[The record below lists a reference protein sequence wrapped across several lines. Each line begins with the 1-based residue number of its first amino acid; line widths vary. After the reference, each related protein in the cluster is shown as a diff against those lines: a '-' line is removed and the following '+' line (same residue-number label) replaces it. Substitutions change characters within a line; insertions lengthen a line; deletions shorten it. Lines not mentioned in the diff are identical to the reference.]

1 VARQPFIM
9 TDPSTRRLNISRSQ
23 SSVLCFHRSV
33 LPIQAQAFDLSKRNR
48 REHYHACLGVHRD
61 VDGRQRMSRRLWW
74 KQLLPSRTAVQYVWR
89 TIGSSC
95 CFCNRHDEMMHE
107 IHADCCSL
115 VQYWHCERAGNHSVF
130 VPCRQLLI
138 TVASSVLFH
147 RTVWAN
153 SSSFRLRKRNRCK
166 HCHAYFRCAL
176 GGLFAVLINKMCS
189 FWERAD
195 DMMHADCCSLAPG
208 AVVSLRTRS

>member
-1 VARQPFIM
+1 MSDRLRKWWAAVRESRHLTRLMVYNWAVYPWRGFCGSSALHYDRSKYKTVEYLPKSIKCVVL
-9 TDPSTRRLNISRSQ
+9 PSY
-23 SSVLCFHRSV
+23 V

-48 REHYHACLGVHRD
+48 REQYHACLGVHLD

-95 CFCNRHDEMMHE
+95 CFYNRHDEMIHE

-176 GGLFAVLINKMCS
+176 GG
-189 FWERAD
+189 
-195 DMMHADCCSLAPG
+195 
-208 AVVSLRTRS
+208 